1 MMEMAETELAA
12 DLFGSAVAPPHVH
25 KQLALPLTWC
35 RSAHESDGAFLVG
48 DSNAI
53 AARHL
58 QRFDEWTMPATIL
71 IGPHGSGKSLLAK
84 LFVAAGAGEVV
95 DSIEYSDENAVFHA
109 WNRAQSGGQHLLIIA
124 NAREQVDAVQLPD
137 LRTRLKTAPIVMIG
151 DPDASLS
158 AALIERLLTGRG
170 LAHTPVLAN
179 YITQRIER
187 SYAAI
192 HAAVDAIVALAL
204 ASGRPLGT
212 RLAREAMIAAG
223 LYQAADS
230 VDAGFDT

>member
-1 MMEMAETELAA
+1 MMEMVDPDLAA
-12 DLFGSAVAPPHVH
+12 DLFGSVIPPSHVH
-25 KQLALPLTWC
+25 RQLALPLTWC

-58 QRFDEWTMPATIL
+58 QRFGEWMSPATIL
-71 IGPHGSGKSLLAK
+71 IGPHGCGKSLLAR

-95 DSIEYSDENAVFHA
+95 DSIEHADEDALFHA
-109 WNRAQSGGQHLLIIA
+109 WNRAQSGGQRLLIIA
-124 NAREQVDAVQLPD
+124 QSREQIDAVQLPD
-137 LRTRLKTAPIVMIG
+137 LRTRLKTAPIVTIG

-170 LAHTPVLAN
+170 LAHAPSLAN
-179 YITQRIER
+179 YITRRIER

-192 HAAVDAIVALAL
+192 HAAVDASVALAL

-223 LYQAADS
+223 LYQVADS
-230 VDAGFDT
+230 LDAGSDK

>member
-1 MMEMAETELAA
+1 MMEMAETELVA
-12 DLFGSAVAPPHVH
+12 DLFGCAVAVPHAH

-35 RSAHESDGAFLVG
+35 RNAHESDGAFLVG

-58 QRFDEWTMPATIL
+58 QRFDEWTSPATIL

-95 DSIEYSDENAVFHA
+95 DSIEHADEDALFHA
-109 WNRAQSGGQHLLIIA
+109 WNRAQSSGQCLLIIA
-124 NAREQVDAVQLPD
+124 QSREQIDAVQLPD
-137 LRTRLKTAPIVMIG
+137 LRTRLNTAPIVTIG

-170 LAHTPVLAN
+170 LAHAPSLAN

-192 HAAVDAIVALAL
+192 HAAVDASVALAL

-223 LYQAADS
+223 LYQVADS
-230 VDAGFDT
+230 IDAGSDK